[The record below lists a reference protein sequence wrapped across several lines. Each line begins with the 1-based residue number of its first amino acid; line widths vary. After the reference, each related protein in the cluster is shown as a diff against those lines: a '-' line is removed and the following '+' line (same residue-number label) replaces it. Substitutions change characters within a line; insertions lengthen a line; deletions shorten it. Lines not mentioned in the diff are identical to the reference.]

1 MGVQDSSIIV
11 RNVGDVAAA
20 SVDWPRRETPRVS
33 IREVGRTIARR
44 GKLIVV
50 VVVGLNLFA
59 LVMVSR
65 LTPRFTAE
73 ADLMISPRQQE
84 VVDLKAVL
92 AGLSGDSDV
101 IESEI
106 QVLRSREIARSVV
119 QQLNLDKLPEFNPV
133 LAAPGLGAQV
143 ATELRSVFG
152 ELSETLREKY
162 RDRLPHLPMALTKLA
177 SEIGGLFAHRDKS
190 AQPAQN
196 DNDRDALA
204 APVDAFLRHLGV
216 APRGRS
222 RVIGVT
228 FDSDNPALAAAAANA
243 VVTGYIANQLK
254 AKQDATSA
262 AHDWLNERVT
272 ELREDMLNA
281 DQAVQSF
288 RQRSGL
294 TQGKS
299 GALVAEQITET
310 GEEIVK
316 AKSFEADVDAKL
328 KAAVA
333 GRFRAQGLEQAS
345 EAAHDRVQSLETLFG
360 QLRTEADAGNNSEVE
375 LRVLEHEADADRAL
389 YDRLLLRLKE
399 TKIEGGLQLPDAQI
413 VSRAEAPADPTFP
426 RIPIIMAVVFL
437 ASCLLAGL
445 LAVLLERLAT
455 GYSSTEQLE
464 DELGFPAIGVVPAL
478 KRRWRSNRVP
488 ETFVLEQ
495 PRSPF
500 SETIRAAY
508 TSLQL
513 SRGSGSPK
521 VILFT
526 SALPGEGKSSTTLAL
541 GRMMASFGK
550 RVVVV
555 DCDMHRGRLR
565 RACGLGF
572 GPGLVDVLDGSAPVE
587 AVVQK
592 DSLSPAAI
600 IPSGMARHA
609 SPDLIGSERMRAV
622 LAQLATQFDLILLDS
637 APLLT
642 VSDTRNLCRLADRT
656 VLVVR
661 WQETTQSAV
670 STALR
675 QILEAGGQ
683 FAGCLLTNVDLRRYA
698 RYGERTFYQGHLG
711 SYLLDQQ

>member
-1 MGVQDSSIIV
+1 MSSTTLPV
-11 RNVGDVAAA
+11 TRGVAAA
-20 SVDWPRRETPRVS
+20 PLAIMLQIKP
-33 IREVGRTIARR
+33 A
-44 GKLIVV
+44 
-50 VVVGLNLFA
+50 A
-59 LVMVSR
+59 L
-65 LTPRFTAE
+65 
-73 ADLMISPRQQE
+73 
-84 VVDLKAVL
+84 
-92 AGLSGDSDV
+92 
-101 IESEI
+101 
-106 QVLRSREIARSVV
+106 
-119 QQLNLDKLPEFNPV
+119 
-133 LAAPGLGAQV
+133 
-143 ATELRSVFG
+143 
-152 ELSETLREKY
+152 
-162 RDRLPHLPMALTKLA
+162 
-177 SEIGGLFAHRDKS
+177 
-190 AQPAQN
+190 PA
-196 DNDRDALA
+196 
-204 APVDAFLRHLGV
+204 
-216 APRGRS
+216 
-222 RVIGVT
+222 
-228 FDSDNPALAAAAANA
+228 
-243 VVTGYIANQLK
+243 
-254 AKQDATSA
+254 
-262 AHDWLNERVT
+262 
-272 ELREDMLNA
+272 
-281 DQAVQSF
+281 
-288 RQRSGL
+288 
-294 TQGKS
+294 
-299 GALVAEQITET
+299 
-310 GEEIVK
+310 
-316 AKSFEADVDAKL
+316 
-328 KAAVA
+328 
-333 GRFRAQGLEQAS
+333 
-345 EAAHDRVQSLETLFG
+345 
-360 QLRTEADAGNNSEVE
+360 
-375 LRVLEHEADADRAL
+375 
-389 YDRLLLRLKE
+389 
-399 TKIEGGLQLPDAQI
+399 
-413 VSRAEAPADPTFP
+413 
-426 RIPIIMAVVFL
+426 
-437 ASCLLAGL
+437 LLAGL